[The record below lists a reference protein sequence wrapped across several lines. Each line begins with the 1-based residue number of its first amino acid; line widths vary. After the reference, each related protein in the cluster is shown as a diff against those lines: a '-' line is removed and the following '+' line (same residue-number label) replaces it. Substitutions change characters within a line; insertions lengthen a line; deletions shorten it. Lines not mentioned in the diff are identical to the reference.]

1 MRGIG
6 GREERIL
13 RGECYGIN
21 FKNVG
26 GSLLLE
32 VIRSHGDGW
41 KFQKRRKNKYTDADI
56 EDGRSL
62 CVCRDSSLST
72 NQ

>member
-32 VIRSHGDGW
+32 VIRSRGDGW
-41 KFQKRRKNKYTDADI
+41 KFQKRRKK
-56 EDGRSL
+56 
-62 CVCRDSSLST
+62 
-72 NQ
+72 